1 MERDINVDLARM
13 QERIVLL
20 QSSLEKAHVRMDG
33 IQKDLRDEL
42 KQISAD
48 LKTVVA
54 YMNQTQGSKVA
65 VIGMVSMAIALLGAL
80 AKIFLK

>member
-1 MERDINVDLARM
+1 MERDLNVDLARM